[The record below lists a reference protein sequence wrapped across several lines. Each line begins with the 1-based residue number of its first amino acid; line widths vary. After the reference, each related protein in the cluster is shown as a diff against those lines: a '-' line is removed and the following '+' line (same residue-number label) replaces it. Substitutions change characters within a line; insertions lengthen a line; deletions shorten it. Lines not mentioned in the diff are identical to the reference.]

1 MGQRKLMYGN
11 SVSVLGLY
19 RAFHEWSVFKRASK
33 QISDVPE
40 KMRGVA
46 MLKNYN
52 QGGATITHKISKA
65 NSSFHVK

>member
-19 RAFHEWSVFKRASK
+19 RTFHEWSVFKKASK

-46 MLKNYN
+46 MLKNSIKEEL
-52 QGGATITHKISKA
+52 Q
-65 NSSFHVK
+65 